1 MDNTSYSTAGF
12 RKQTI
17 LPALDGIQKAGF
29 PAVEIGCKEP
39 HVDRPLKND
48 ELNNFITGLNERN
61 LKARS
66 IHAPSGLTTLGATTE
81 EWRLREIKTLESF
94 IVFASDIGAADMV
107 IHPIPNPIF
116 VPDAGNPEIPG
127 IIDKA
132 VPRSLD
138 YLIPI
143 AEKYGVRM
151 NLENLPYHCDY
162 PYRSMKELRVLVDQ
176 YPEKQLGLILDTG
189 HVGVMGNDIAEEIKS
204 AGDRLK
210 GTHLHDV
217 NGNQDGDDHKG
228 PTRGVLNWNV
238 MLNTL
243 NEIKYSG
250 PYTFE
255 TIIPT
260 ENETEEELAI
270 FTRNFAKSW
279 LTI

>member
-12 RKQTI
+12 RNKPV
-17 LPALDGIQKAGF
+17 LEALDSIQKAGF
-29 PAVEIGCKEP
+29 PAVEIGCQP
-39 HVDRPLKND
+39 HVNHPLKNG
-48 ELNNFITGLNERN
+48 ELNDFIKGLNIRN

-81 EWRLREIKTLESF
+81 EWRLKEVKTLETY
-94 IVFASDIGAADMV
+94 IIFASDIGAADMV

-116 VPDAGNPEIPG
+116 VPEANNPDIPK
-127 IIDKA
+127 IIEAA

-151 NLENLPYHCDY
+151 NLENLPYHCNY
-162 PYRSMKELRVLVDQ
+162 PYRSMKELRLLVDQ
-176 YPEKQLGLILDTG
+176 YPANQLGLILDTG
-189 HVGVMGNDIAEEIKS
+189 HVGVMDNEIVEEIKS

-228 PTRGVLNWNV
+228 PNRGVLNWDD
-238 MLNTL
+238 MLKTL
-243 NEIKYSG
+243 IEINYSG

-255 TIIPT
+255 TIVT
-260 ENETEEELAI
+260 KEKETEEELAI
-270 FTRNFAKSW
+270 FTRTFAKTW
-279 LTI
+279 LSI